1 MLDVLFYEVCQGF
14 QQLTLILIINYHV
27 GCDNIKKLAEAKKKG
42 GVVGGLAQKTI
53 LFLGW

>member
-1 MLDVLFYEVCQGF
+1 LPGF

-27 GCDNIKKLAEAKKKG
+27 GYDKKNHLGEAQKNL
-42 GVVGGLAQKTI
+42 GVVGGLALKTI